1 MDFDFTKEQLDLKE
15 IAKKFVNENVIPKI
29 AEYDKKEE
37 FPWEL
42 VNKAFDLGL
51 MNVRLPKEYGGK
63 GLGLLEE
70 VIIIEEVAV
79 GCAGL
84 ATSMNVNSLGF
95 EPIILAGN
103 KEQKEKYLRPLTE
116 KLRFIAFAL
125 SEYVAGSDAA
135 GIQCK
140 AEKKGDKYI
149 INGSKFWITNA
160 YVADYLVVFCKTG
173 DDRWKKNHLSAFI
186 VDKDWGGVKV
196 ALPMHKLGLRVSPT
210 SAINFKNVEV
220 PIENMLGSEGDG
232 FQIAMDTFNAS
243 RPAIGAFGIGLARAA
258 LKYAIEYANK
268 RMAFTVPIKNFQLV
282 QKLIA
287 DMVVG
292 IEAARLLTYKSS
304 LAIDKGEP
312 DRTLSS
318 CAKLLGSK
326 VASDAAR
333 EAIQVWGGR
342 GFLSNNPVEKLYRD
356 AKVLEI
362 YEGTTQ
368 IQEII
373 IGTNAMTG
381 IYKP

>member
-1 MDFDFTKEQLDLKE
+1 
-15 IAKKFVNENVIPKI
+15 
-29 AEYDKKEE
+29 
-37 FPWEL
+37 
-42 VNKAFDLGL
+42 
-51 MNVRLPKEYGGK
+51 
-63 GLGLLEE
+63 
-70 VIIIEEVAV
+70 
-79 GCAGL
+79 
-84 ATSMNVNSLGF
+84 MNVNSLGF

-116 KLRFIAFAL
+116 KLRFIAFGL

-149 INGSKFWITNA
+149 ISGSKFWITNA
-160 YVADYLVVFCKTG
+160 YVADYFVVFCKTG
-173 DDRWKKNHLSAFI
+173 EDRWKKNHLSAFI
-186 VDKDWGGVKV
+186 VEKDWEGVKV
-196 ALPMHKLGLRVSPT
+196 AKPMKKLGLKVSPT

-220 PIENMLGSEGDG
+220 PIENMLKNEGDG

-258 LKYAIEYANK
+258 LRYSIKYANERN
-268 RMAFTVPIKNFQLV
+268 AFTVPIAKFQLV

-287 DMVVG
+287 DMIVG
-292 IEAARLLTYKSS
+292 IEAAKLLTYKASV
-304 LAIDKGEP
+304 AIDTGKP

-326 VASDAAR
+326 VASDASR

-373 IGTNAMTG
+373 IGTNALTG
-381 IYKP
+381 VYKP

>member
-1 MDFDFTKEQLDLKE
+1 MDFEFTKEQLKLKE
-15 IAKKFVNENVIPKI
+15 ITRKFVDEEVIPKI
-29 AEYDKKEE
+29 AEYDRNEE

-42 VNKAFDLGL
+42 VQKAFDLGI

-70 VIIIEEVAV
+70 VIVIEEVAV
-79 GCAGL
+79 GCTGL

-95 EPIILAGN
+95 EPIIIAGN
-103 KEQKEKYLRPLTE
+103 KQQKEKYLRPLTE
-116 KLRFIAFAL
+116 KLKFIAFAL

-140 AEKKGDKYI
+140 AEKKGDKYV

-160 YVADYLVVFCKTG
+160 YIADYFVVFCKTG
-173 DDRWKKNHLSAFI
+173 EDRWKKNHLSAFI
-186 VDKDWGGVKV
+186 VERDWEGIKV
-196 ALPMHKLGLRVSPT
+196 AKPMKKMGLRVSPT

-220 PIENMLGSEGDG
+220 PIENMLGNEGEG
-232 FQIAMDTFNAS
+232 FKIAMDTFNAS

-258 LKYAIEYANK
+258 LKYSIKYANERK
-268 RMAFTVPIKNFQLV
+268 AFTTEIKNFQLV
-282 QKLIA
+282 QKIIA

-292 IEAARLLTYKSS
+292 IEAAKLLTYKASI
-304 LAIDKGEP
+304 AIDNGTP
-312 DRTLSS
+312 DRTISS

-342 GFLSNNPVEKLYRD
+342 GYLKNNPVEKLYRD

-368 IQEII
+368 VQEII
-373 IGTNAMTG
+373 IGTNALNG
-381 IYKP
+381 IYKL